1 MPNGSPSFLPDLLHK
16 LRSHD
21 VVFTQPNYFGA
32 MVIGMKKAAIPEAVR
47 AASDQIHVAKA
58 AERKRKRLASFGT

>member
-1 MPNGSPSFLPDLLHK
+1 MPDGSPSFLPDLLHK

-21 VVFTQPNYFGA
+21 VVFTQPNYISA
-32 MVIGMKKAAIPEAVR
+32 MVIEMKKAAIPEAVR

-58 AERKRKRLASFGT
+58 AELKRKRLASFGT